1 MNKQEIVE
9 AIEKSNI
16 SADHKKEIIAI
27 IRKSNIPTSDKT
39 ELIQTINTGTPEEI
53 IFAIMYFLSI
63 AKEFFDKFCT

>member
-1 MNKQEIVE
+1 MKQEVVD

-16 SADHKKEIIAI
+16 SAKNKKEIIAI

-39 ELIQTINTGTPEEI
+39 ELIQTINTGTPEEV

-63 AKEFFDKFCT
+63 AKEFFEKFCT

>member
-1 MNKQEIVE
+1 MTKKDIVE

-16 SADHKKEIIAI
+16 SAEHKKEIIAI

-53 IFAIMYFLSI
+53 LFALMYFLSI
-63 AKEFFDKFCT
+63 AKEFFDKFGT